1 MARRNRPGRVET
13 HASLEVEIALMDI
26 RLAKHFLRRLR
37 HRLEADAIDHAVER
51 GILVERLGT
60 VSGRKMR
67 AFAPGPLASGK
78 SGAEIAILLR
88 HQGHAGFGTSRSD
101 DEWTDFG
108 DMVVAA
114 DAADTSA
121 DGDREGFVS
130 VPDPASVASGDTL
143 AITELMR
150 LVRQSAETPR
160 PEAVATLLLV
170 AQSLRMSAT
179 SLDEILRILREP
191 RPIITITSRVTGFE
205 QAFLDLFEDN
215 FILPGKVAT
224 CAGYGLTRRANGFRF
239 STVSGPRWRIIVFS
253 GEERPTVSDKT
264 AERQVGLAALSPY
277 PILGIADDEDRLPRS
292 LMRAARINLSCGP
305 ITMPVIRETMRAVLG
320 EISEGGITWQ
330 LCEALTIADLA
341 LAIRPGVPVG
351 RILDLLEEM
360 AKARIASAEAASDE
374 ASGSG
379 SDKEK
384 TSTVAIKKAGRGD
397 PGSGSEHIR
406 PAALKGAD
414 KDRIPRVETLSGYG
428 DARAWALGLKDD
440 LKLWQAG
447 SLAWEEMS
455 TRLLL
460 SGPPGTG
467 KTLFAR
473 AVCNTLQVSLFAT
486 SVATWLE
493 PGYLGDVLKR
503 MTTAF
508 REAEAASPSILFIDE
523 IDGLGTRS
531 SGKDWSEY
539 HNSTIN
545 RILELLDGATKASG
559 VIVIGATNRPEAIDR
574 AVLRSGRLETHI
586 VIPQPNTETLV
597 GILEHHLG
605 ADLDAVIAS
614 APPEATG
621 DIKDSDGSPT
631 SSPDET
637 VLDPVDADFEKAV
650 AAKPVPDRKDPDAD
664 AGYRNARSEAASS
677 RPLKDSQNDTV

>member
-1 MARRNRPGRVET
+1 
-13 HASLEVEIALMDI
+13 MDI

-78 SGAEIAILLR
+78 SAAEIAILLR
-88 HQGHAGFGTSRSD
+88 HQGHAGFIAGRSD

-108 DMVVAA
+108 DMVVAEG
-114 DAADTSA
+114 ADTA
-121 DGDREGFVS
+121 VDGDREGFASASDPVS
-130 VPDPASVASGDTL
+130 AASGDTL
-143 AITELMR
+143 AIAELMR

-179 SLDEILRILREP
+179 SLDEILDILREP

-205 QAFLDLFEDN
+205 QAFLDQFEEN
-215 FILPGKVAT
+215 LILPGKVAT

-239 STVSGPRWRIIVFS
+239 STVSDPRWRIIVFS

-264 AERQVGLAALSPY
+264 AERQVGLAAISPY
-277 PILGIADDEDRLPRS
+277 PILGIADDEDHLPRS
-292 LMRAARINLSCGP
+292 LTRAARINLSCGA

-320 EISEGGITWQ
+320 EVSEGGITWQ
-330 LCEALTIADLA
+330 HCESLTIADLA

-360 AKARIASAEAASDE
+360 ARARIASAEAASDE
-374 ASGSG
+374 AGGSDSG

-384 TSTVAIKKAGRGD
+384 TSTVTIKKAGRGD
-397 PGSGSEHIR
+397 PGSGSERIR
-406 PAALKGAD
+406 PALLTGAD

-428 DARAWALGLKDD
+428 DARIWALGLKDD
-440 LKLWQAG
+440 LKLWQSG
-447 SLAWEEMS
+447 SLAWEDMS

-473 AVCNTLQVSLFAT
+473 AVCNTLQIPLFAT

-523 IDGLGTRS
+523 IDGLGARS

-539 HNSTIN
+539 HNSIVN
-545 RILELLDGATKASG
+545 KILELLDGTTKSSG
-559 VIVIGATNRPEAIDR
+559 IIVIGATNRPEAIDR
-574 AVLRSGRLETHI
+574 AVIRSGRLETNI
-586 VIPQPNTETLV
+586 VIPQPTTETLI

-605 ADLDAVIAS
+605 ADLDAIIAS
-614 APPEATG
+614 APPEAIG

-637 VLDPVDADFEKAV
+637 VLDSVDADFEKAV
-650 AAKPVPDRKDPDAD
+650 AAKPVPNNKDAD
-664 AGYRNARSEAASS
+664 THSGPRATRSEAALSE
-677 RPLKDSQNDTV
+677 PVKDSHDGTV